1 MLCVCVWF
9 FFVGVTCK
17 CAFATRERSKK
28 SKNEIK
34 TKKIQF
40 SVPTRTDNVA
50 PHGKCEHTKKK
61 METIFIFYYF
71 YGLRS
76 LPSFTTTYS
85 LFSLT
90 LLSNVCLVF
99 LFRSG
104 FGRFLCLC
112 VCVCVVS
119 LRPLCLPSSLFSPF
133 CDCCTSLTVL
143 VVPWFFF
150 LFHFKSAKHFDFF
163 TTYFSISIT
172 LTPTR
177 HHWTTNERTHTLT
190 SHRNEMTK
198 NKRRIIFVFVL
209 SSTI

>member
-1 MLCVCVWF
+1 MESVN
-9 FFVGVTCK
+9 
-17 CAFATRERSKK
+17 TR
-28 SKNEIK
+28 
-34 TKKIQF
+34 
-40 SVPTRTDNVA
+40 
-50 PHGKCEHTKKK
+50 KKK

-119 LRPLCLPSSLFSPF
+119 LRPLCLPSSLFSPL

-163 TTYFSISIT
+163 YYVFFDFNHFDTNTTP
-172 LTPTR
+172 LN
-177 HHWTTNERTHTLT
+177 NERTHTYTHFASKRNDEKQEANNIRFRFIFDNIDFT
-190 SHRNEMTK
+190 SVTHRKPRT
-198 NKRRIIFVFVL
+198 I
-209 SSTI
+209 STI